1 MKSFN
6 YLILGIASL
15 FLLSCEKT
23 LNKEELRFVHHTL
36 VERMVQEKFCEE
48 FPDVVEQHMD
58 EPFTNWAESR
68 VVHVQHDVWDD
79 LFSGNS
85 LWAEVQNNEARKVN
99 ATNNILK
106 GYTENVINHIEE
118 VFLFLNEQAEKDIYA
133 TIGGINYLNN
143 LYETFYYCQTYC
155 DNYSVPD
162 TMKIYYNKSYE
173 PILEHF
179 SNTQEMMGVWIPT
192 MIQGLTGEINFN
204 NVYDQAFGYYKDDS
218 VNPLL
223 YEENKYKI
231 IDALVISYIGNY
243 LRYNFDYA
251 KISEK
256 DGRILEYIAPK
267 IDYIYHAYGSID
279 GNGNTIENDNVWAI
293 GYDNQQAFMVT
304 LINNEDNMRMVSEP
318 IEYDVTLVG
327 EGLDMIN

>member
-23 LNKEELRFVHHTL
+23 LNKEELRFVHNTL

-48 FPDVVEQHMD
+48 LPEKISLYMD

-68 VVHVQHDVWDD
+68 VVHVQHDAWDD

-85 LWAEVQNNEARKVN
+85 LWAEIKNNEARKVN
-99 ATNNILK
+99 AQNNRLK
-106 GYTENVINHIEE
+106 EYTADVVNHIEE
-118 VFLFLNEQAEKDIYA
+118 IITFLRKQAETDIYG
-133 TIGGINYLNN
+133 TIDGIKYLDEMFGM
-143 LYETFYYCQTYC
+143 YDYCQSNYTEFNVKDSLKTY
-155 DNYSVPD
+155 Y
-162 TMKIYYNKSYE
+162 KESYE
-173 PILEHF
+173 PILSHF
-179 SNTQEMMGVWIPT
+179 WELQEMSQWTSDILWGT
-192 MIQGLTGEINFN
+192 TGKGDINYIYDEAFN
-204 NVYDQAFGYYKDDS
+204 YYCNNRSKPGM
-218 VNPLL
+218 NF
-223 YEENKYKI
+223 EYKI
-231 IDALVISYIGNY
+231 IDALVITYIANY
-243 LRYNFDYA
+243 LNYGFQYA
-251 KISEK
+251 KVSEK

-279 GNGNTIENDNVWAI
+279 GNGNTIENENVWAI

-304 LINNEDNMRMVSEP
+304 LINNEDNMRMVYEP

>member
-6 YLILGIASL
+6 YLIIGIASL

-48 FPDVVEQHMD
+48 FPNVVEQYID
-58 EPFTNWAESR
+58 EPFTNWIELRTSHFKFDAGDEFLSVLDFYR
-68 VVHVQHDVWDD
+68 E
-79 LFSGNS
+79 
-85 LWAEVQNNEARKVN
+85 AKIKEAREIDRAN
-99 ATNNILK
+99 ERLQTYA
-106 GYTENVINHIEE
+106 ENVINHIEE
-118 VFLFLNEQAEKDIYA
+118 IFVFLNEQAEKDISA

-155 DNYSVPD
+155 DNYSVQD
-162 TMKIYYNKSYE
+162 TMKIYYSTSYE

-179 SNTQEMMGVWIPT
+179 SNTQEMMGVWTPT
-192 MIQGLTGEINFN
+192 LIQGLSGDINFN
-204 NVYDQAFGYYKDDS
+204 NVYDLAFGYYKDDS

-243 LRYNFDYA
+243 LRYNFDYT

-256 DGRILEYIAPK
+256 DGRILERIAPK

-279 GNGNTIENDNVWAI
+279 GNGNTIDNDNVWAI

-304 LINNEDNMRMVSEP
+304 LINNEDNMRVVSEP

>member
-6 YLILGIASL
+6 YLIIGIASL

-48 FPDVVEQHMD
+48 LPEKIDNYMD
-58 EPFTNWAESR
+58 APFTFWLKQKVN
-68 VVHVQHDVWDD
+68 HYQYDD
-79 LFSGNS
+79 YT
-85 LWAEVQNNEARKVN
+85 EMYVQNTIAIVDG
-99 ATNNILK
+99 IL
-106 GYTENVINHIEE
+106 E
-118 VFLFLNEQAEKDIYA
+118 FLNKRAEEDIYG

-143 LYETFYYCQTYC
+143 LYETY
-155 DNYSVPD
+155 DNLS
-162 TMKIYYNKSYE
+162 
-173 PILEHF
+173 
-179 SNTQEMMGVWIPT
+179 SNYD
-192 MIQGLTGEINFN
+192 NFN
-204 NVYDQAFGYYKDDS
+204 AEDSMKVYYKEAYSPIIEYFQNTLYMEDS
-218 VNPLL
+218 DWVSTIMWGTTGKGDITSV
-223 YEENKYKI
+223 YEDAYKFYCNYDGRLGMNI
-231 IDALVISYIGNY
+231 EYKMIYALVITYAANY

-251 KISEK
+251 KVSEK